1 MLLLL
6 HIIIALSSLAYASL
20 LLLRP
25 SHEKMNMSR
34 NLVIATIASG
44 TALVFV
50 QPSHIVQ
57 ACVSGLTYI
66 SIVLV
71 IMAAARYKLV
81 RVRNK

>member
-6 HIIIALSSLAYASL
+6 HIIIALSSIAFASL

-25 SHEKMNMSR
+25 SHKKMNISR
-34 NLVIATIASG
+34 NLVIATITSG
-44 TALVFV
+44 TALVFI
-50 QPSHIVQ
+50 QPSHMVQ

-66 SIVLV
+66 SVVLV

-81 RVRNK
+81 RVHNK